1 MNACR
6 SGRPYEVSPGRV
18 RLPPGACKPCLPAL
32 GHDVVSALERNPRAT
47 DDELLALATE
57 ERRVIITEDKD
68 FGEIA
73 FVRRLPHPCIIRFV
87 NMRVAEKVTAMKDLI
102 ESHPEAMQDGNL
114 IVVTQSRVRIRR
126 AQSSEQGGV

>member
-1 MNACR
+1 MRFLLDVCASSR
-6 SGRPYEVSPGRV
+6 SMQ
-18 RLPPGACKPCLPAL
+18 AL
-32 GHDVVSALERNPRAT
+32 LAGMGHDVVSALEIDARAT

-73 FVRRLPHPCIIRFV
+73 FVRRRPHPCIIRFV
-87 NMRVAEKVTAMKDLI
+87 NMRVAEKVEAMKDLI
-102 ESHPEAMQDGNL
+102 ESHSDAMQEGNL

-126 AQSSEQGGV
+126 GRSSEQGGA